1 MTASLEI
8 DYKQLAA
15 ELVAQNASLKAVSA
29 TPTAAYGHGP
39 TGLFSAPGVDPTIYN
54 AMQLPAVGL
63 ESLLPERPT
72 NVVTPVYNIVTG
84 QTATSGSEPS
94 TACADWPTAGLTK
107 LCGFQTTLSRQGRS
121 TQVFDVTRVG
131 QRTNN
136 ADMMNYQLAGDPL
149 VGDVSQA
156 NSPTFPG
163 AAGNGFLNTEL
174 AKAMREVRVA
184 MIRDFAPDIYTGNPA
199 NNSGT
204 GRLYYKGLDLLVNTG
219 YADYETSTACPASD
233 SLIVAWTGG
242 DISTAP
248 NGANLVL
255 TLVDMYRRLMIIA
268 DESGMSRGGIEFV
281 LVMPR
286 SLFYEVSAA
295 WPCAYYTARCQ
306 VPGAVQVTVDATDQT
321 EMRDKLRSGS
331 YLLFDGQP
339 VRVVQDVSIP
349 KTALTGVDAGSY
361 TGTIYF
367 LPLKVLGNQ
376 SPLYKEF
383 FDWNGP
389 GAAMDF
395 LKGLGGN
402 MANNFSTSDNGKYL
416 WLFQPPTSYCVQIEV
431 ISRQTLVLRT
441 PYLAGR
447 LTGVRWTPL
456 NMERSPFT
464 TDSTYVNGGKTARS

>member
-131 QRTNN
+131 QRINN

-268 DESGMSRGGIEFV
+268 DESGMSRAELNSFWLCRGRSFTKFRRHG
-281 LVMPR
+281 LVPITR
-286 SLFYEVSAA
+286 RV
-295 WPCAYYTARCQ
+295 ARF
-306 VPGAVQVTVDATDQT
+306 PAPS
-321 EMRDKLRSGS
+321 RLRSTRPIKPKCAINSGPVLTCFS
-331 YLLFDGQP
+331 TDNRSALFRTFQ
-339 VRVVQDVSIP
+339 
-349 KTALTGVDAGSY
+349 
-361 TGTIYF
+361 
-367 LPLKVLGNQ
+367 
-376 SPLYKEF
+376 
-383 FDWNGP
+383 
-389 GAAMDF
+389 F
-395 LKGLGGN
+395 LK
-402 MANNFSTSDNGKYL
+402 
-416 WLFQPPTSYCVQIEV
+416 P
-431 ISRQTLVLRT
+431 R
-441 PYLAGR
+441 
-447 LTGVRWTPL
+447 
-456 NMERSPFT
+456 
-464 TDSTYVNGGKTARS
+464 